1 MNKIKE
7 LTNKRIDLFHLVV
20 AEIIIG
26 SLLVII
32 YKGLTIEQFLKLVDI
47 LVWPVVIFS
56 ALFFFRKIFTYLF
69 FTFEEFNFF
78 GIKGQLRN
86 PIKVIDQIVEE
97 RIEQELGKK
106 EREKKEKE
114 YKKIIDDNKLE
125 LEKKEGEVEK
135 INNFTRKVLDN
146 FEKLYGEYKIINEKY
161 TEYLNKEKEEKEKR
175 YYVREAAKRML
186 KSIEEKD
193 KKR

>member
-106 EREKKEKE
+106 EREKKE
-114 YKKIIDDNKLE
+114 
-125 LEKKEGEVEK
+125 EK